1 MQDDVEVHAMTE
13 VIIHGTGKLA
23 QMVGLLMRDGSD
35 HTLAGFTADERY
47 CTSSELQSVPLVPF
61 GRVEETFPP
70 DRYGMLTVLGGL
82 GGPEARIELF
92 DGARAKGYRHVNFVH
107 PTVVIEGTV
116 EMGVNN
122 VVFPYTVLG
131 FDGRMGDDNVLREK
145 VYLGHEFR
153 LGHHNFI
160 GVGCT
165 IGGEL
170 EMADSCYIAMGT
182 TVTNNI
188 TIGHRTVVGIGSLV
202 LKDPEPESTNHGRP
216 ARRVR

>member
-1 MQDDVEVHAMTE
+1 MAEV
-13 VIIHGTGKLA
+13 VINGTGKLA
-23 QMVGLLMRDGSD
+23 RMVALLMRGGGE

-47 CTSSELQSVPLVPF
+47 CTSPELHAVPLVPF
-61 GRVEETFPP
+61 GRVGETFPP
-70 DRYGMLTVLGGL
+70 DRYRMLTVLGGL

-92 DGARAKGYRHVNFVH
+92 DGAQAKGYRHVNFVH

-122 VVFPYTVLG
+122 IVFPYTVLG
-131 FDGRMGDDNVLREK
+131 FDGRMGDNNVIREK

-153 LGHHNFI
+153 VGDHNFI

-165 IGGEL
+165 IGGGL
-170 EMADSCYIAMGT
+170 EMANSCYVAMGT

-202 LKDPEPESTNHGRP
+202 LKDPEPESVYHGHP
-216 ARRVR
+216 ARKVR